1 MNTAEAAEE
10 KGTGMEF
17 QSKVVL
23 ITGGASGIGR
33 ETAFLMGGQGAEVVI
48 ADIQEKAGEA
58 AVGAIRASGAN
69 ARFVQYDALDT
80 PQVRGLVAEIVSA
93 SGKIDV
99 LVNCAG
105 ICPLAKV
112 PDLAI
117 EEWDRVMAVNLRS
130 TFVASQEALKHM
142 CSARSG
148 KIINLASAAG
158 KSGGAAVGAH
168 YAASKAGVI
177 CLTKSLA
184 AYAAPFGVNVNC
196 VSPGPTET
204 PMTDAWGEAINTS
217 MAQKIPLKRYARP
230 DEVAE
235 AIVFLASDRA
245 AYITGEILDVNG
257 GLIMD

>member
-1 MNTAEAAEE
+1 MKAQEG
-10 KGTGMEF
+10 KGAGMEL
-17 QSKVVL
+17 QGKIVL

-33 ETAFLMGGQGAEVVI
+33 ESAFLMSAQGAEIVL

-58 AVGAIRASGAN
+58 AVGAIQASGAS
-69 ARFVQYDALDT
+69 ARFLKYDALDMS
-80 PQVRGLVAEIVSA
+80 QVRGIVDKVISVF
-93 SGKIDV
+93 GRIDV

-105 ICPLAKV
+105 ICPLARV
-112 PDLAI
+112 PDLVS
-117 EEWDRVMAVNLRS
+117 EEWDRVMVVNLKS
-130 TFVASQEALKHM
+130 TFFASQEALRHM
-142 CSARSG
+142 CAANSG

-177 CLTKSLA
+177 CLTKTLA

-204 PMTDAWGEAINTS
+204 PMTDAWGETINRA
-217 MAQKIPLKRYARP
+217 MAGKIPLGRYGRP
-230 DEVAE
+230 AEVAE
-235 AIVFLASDRA
+235 AILFLASDRA

>member
-1 MNTAEAAEE
+1 MKGQDK
-10 KGTGMEF
+10 KGTGMEL
-17 QSKVVL
+17 QGKIVL

-33 ETAFLMGGQGAEVVI
+33 ESAFLMSAQGAEIVL

-58 AVGAIRASGAN
+58 AVGAIQASGAS
-69 ARFVQYDALDT
+69 ARFLKYDALDMS
-80 PQVRGLVAEIVSA
+80 QVRVLVDKVISVF
-93 SGKIDV
+93 GRIDV

-105 ICPLAKV
+105 ICPLARV
-112 PDLAI
+112 PDLTS
-117 EEWDRVMAVNLRS
+117 EEWDRVMAVNLKS
-130 TFVASQEALKHM
+130 TFFASQEALKHM
-142 CSARSG
+142 CAAKSG

-177 CLTKSLA
+177 CLTKTLA

-204 PMTDAWGEAINTS
+204 PMTDVWGETINKA
-217 MAQKIPLKRYARP
+217 MAGKIPLGRYGRP
-230 DEVAE
+230 AEIAE
-235 AIVFLASDRA
+235 AILFLASDRA